1 MHNMC
6 SQWANKL
13 DAQSV
18 LNKSPKNSKDAQSLL
33 KDNPKISTYTYVNS
47 QRAWNLIDSL
57 FFFNQ
62 ESFIKSRTELFFVL
76 SPVLGEGK

>member
-47 QRAWNLIDSL
+47 QRASL

-62 ESFIKSRTELFFVL
+62 ESFIKSRTELFFIL
-76 SPVLGEGK
+76 SPVLGDGK